1 MILSSIPV
9 YFIFIAWKNKP
20 KFFQKGVGKYKL
32 NKFIGEKNSIT
43 NKIRN
48 RSNILWNFVFQDRA
62 KNQIFLYAHN
72 CFYIAPMIDLFY
84 A

>member
-20 KFFQKGVGKYKL
+20 KFFQKGVGEYKL

-43 NKIRN
+43 NKIP
-48 RSNILWNFVFQDRA
+48 NILFCISRSSKIFIYTQF
-62 KNQIFLYAHN
+62 FLY
-72 CFYIAPMIDLFY
+72 
-84 A
+84 